1 MDRKRLRDP
10 VLYARKQRKKKKR
23 DEEKNK
29 SKFKGKMQNKTE
41 AFHSF
46 FQATVPFIEEI

>member
-10 VLYARKQRKKKKR
+10 VLHARKMWQKKREEEKHALTTEGRKK
-23 DEEKNK
+23 
-29 SKFKGKMQNKTE
+29 NKTE

-46 FQATVPFIEEI
+46 FFRPLYHS